1 MFVTREKKKQTKKRI
16 YGTCLSIKV
25 LIIYLSSFSNSS
37 NLDRPCFIIHTVLFF
52 IESIKRC
59 KIIITRLM
67 DLQHLTLKM
76 ILRIML
82 SVSIVC
88 LLLCSFWL
96 WILVIDYIALC

>member
-1 MFVTREKKKQTKKRI
+1 MFVTREKKQNKETDIRYMYI
-16 YGTCLSIKV
+16 YKSL
-25 LIIYLSSFSNSS
+25 IYLSFFSYSS
-37 NLDRPCFIIHTVLFF
+37 NLDQPCFIIQTVLFF

-76 ILRIML
+76 ILRIMIY
-82 SVSIVC
+82 VSIVC

>member
-1 MFVTREKKKQTKKRI
+1 MFVTREKKQNKETDIRYMYI
-16 YGTCLSIKV
+16 YKSL
-25 LIIYLSSFSNSS
+25 IYLSFFSYSS

-76 ILRIML
+76 ILRIMIY
-82 SVSIVC
+82 VSIVC